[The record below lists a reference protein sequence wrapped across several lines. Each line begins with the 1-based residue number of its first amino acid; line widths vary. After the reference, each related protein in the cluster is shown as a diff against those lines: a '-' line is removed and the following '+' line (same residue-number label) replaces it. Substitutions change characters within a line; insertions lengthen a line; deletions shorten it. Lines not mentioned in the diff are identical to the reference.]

1 MITQEDTIFCA
12 GLPPSA
18 DSRQIEEFF
27 GLLEP
32 SSLTNRL
39 ERSVSGSTNT
49 RTVTQR
55 VRQPS
60 HTKTLN
66 LQLPLLIGSMGNY
79 LRRTQSKFQS
89 HKGRL
94 QLVDLVGEEDVVEVE
109 VEAETEVAEATG
121 EVEEVVVVEA
131 VAVVAQVVT
140 TGYAVTAR
148 ILTLPAERNVIAA
161 KHPSQVVEA
170 VVVVGEEEAMEADVE
185 VIVEVVVT
193 DTNVPIIGYRFPM
206 IIGGQRTRGTMDL
219 GDNGLG
225 DNGLGTMD
233 IGGNSF
239 HDWKYLN

>member
-1 MITQEDTIFCA
+1 
-12 GLPPSA
+12 
-18 DSRQIEEFF
+18 
-27 GLLEP
+27 
-32 SSLTNRL
+32 
-39 ERSVSGSTNT
+39 
-49 RTVTQR
+49 
-55 VRQPS
+55 
-60 HTKTLN
+60 
-66 LQLPLLIGSMGNY
+66 MGNY
-79 LRRTQSKFQS
+79 LRITQSKFQS

-94 QLVDLVGEEDVVEVE
+94 QLVDLVGEEDVAVDVVVEVE
-109 VEAETEVAEATG
+109 GVAVETG
-121 EVEEVVVVEA
+121 EVEEVVVVVA
-131 VAVVAQVVT
+131 AVVAQVVT